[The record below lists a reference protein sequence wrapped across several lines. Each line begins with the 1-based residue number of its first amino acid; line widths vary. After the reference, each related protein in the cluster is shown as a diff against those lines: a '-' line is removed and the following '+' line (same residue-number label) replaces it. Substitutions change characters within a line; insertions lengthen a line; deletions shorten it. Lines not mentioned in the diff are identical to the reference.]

1 MVAISV
7 ILPVYNVEKYLQR
20 CLDSISNQTFD
31 DFEII
36 AVNDGSKDSCLNI
49 LQEHAKKE
57 NRLQIISQDNK
68 GLSEARNT
76 GLMHANGEYIYF
88 LDSDDAIHPQC
99 LEIAY
104 NFIKKENADLVCFD
118 YEHSDGKEYNKSIF
132 DINNIKYKF
141 SSNPMLL
148 GMKYAKFNVTM
159 KVFHK
164 DLIKDIRFIPG
175 ISFEDYPFTYAVFA
189 KHPKTLFLDIKL
201 YFYTRNMASISK
213 QSGKPKLIEDY
224 IKGINFVLDIY
235 KKDNLREERE
245 FLKEDFIPGILK
257 HQIGRCRRA
266 SQENKKEML
275 RLFTSELIELKKQGM
290 LTYKGHK
297 LRNFITYQWLIWKG
311 M

>member
-104 NFIKKENADLVCFD
+104 EFIKKYNAELICFG
-118 YEHSDGKEYNKSIF
+118 YEHSDGLGYKTKPFDFDSINCE
-132 DINNIKYKF
+132 IT
-141 SSNPMLL
+141 SNPLL
-148 GMKYAKFNVTM
+148 KGKNKAQFNVWT
-159 KVFHK
+159 KLYK
-164 DLIKDIRFIPG
+164 RELICDIRFIAG
-175 ISFEDYPFTYAVFA
+175 INFEDYPYAYELYS
-189 KHPKTLFLDIKL
+189 KHPRTVFLDTPL
-201 YFYTRNMASISK
+201 YFYTRNEASLSK
-213 QSGKPKLIEDY
+213 QTSRPSHIKDY
-224 IKGINFVLDIY
+224 TTGILRVCDIY
-235 KKDNLREERE
+235 ADDN
-245 FLKEDFIPGILK
+245 LKEDREFIKIDFIPAILK
-257 HQIGRCRRA
+257 HQIGRIRRA
-266 SQENKKEML
+266 SKANKKEMIK
-275 RLFTSELIELKKQGM
+275 LFRAQLLELKRRNM
-290 LTYKGHK
+290 ISFRGHK
-297 LRNFITYQWLIWKG
+297 LKNWLTYQWLLLNR
-311 M
+311 